1 MNVIRAL
8 AVALVAVPAMAPA
21 ATAQTFPNRPIM
33 MVMPYSAGGPGDTI
47 TRLVAQGMTQTLK
60 QQIVVDNTSGA
71 GGSIGSAKVAN
82 AAPDGHTLLMIHV
95 SHATNPALYPKL
107 PYDPIKD
114 FEPIGLVVDLPA
126 AFVARKDLPP
136 ENFGQF
142 LDYVKANRGKV
153 NFAHA
158 GIGSSAH
165 LCGLLFASAIGVDIT
180 SVPYR
185 GAGPAL
191 NDMMGGR
198 VDAMCDQIVNV
209 VRHVEA
215 GGIKGYAVT
224 GSERAEALPNLPT
237 VSTAGLPGFTYQV
250 WYGLFAPKG
259 TPKPVIDTLVAAL
272 GEALKDPTVKARLA
286 ELGAD
291 TVSAARAR
299 PEALAAHL
307 KAEIDKWGPIIK
319 AAGVTGAQ

>member
-1 MNVIRAL
+1 
-8 AVALVAVPAMAPA
+8 MAPA
-21 ATAQTFPNRPIM
+21 AAGQTFPNRPIT

-71 GGSIGSAKVAN
+71 GGSIGSGKVAN
-82 AAPDGHTLLMIHV
+82 APPDGYTLLMIHV

-136 ENFGQF
+136 ESFGQF
-142 LDYVKANRGKV
+142 LDYVKANRGNV

-237 VSTAGLPGFTYQV
+237 VSASGLPGFTYQV

-272 GEALKDPTVKARLA
+272 NDALKDPTIKARLA

-299 PEALAAHL
+299 PEALATHL

>member
-8 AVALVAVPAMAPA
+8 AVALVAVPAMAA
-21 ATAQTFPNRPIM
+21 AASAQSFPNRPIT

-71 GGSIGSAKVAN
+71 GGSIGSAKVAQS
-82 AAPDGHTLLMIHV
+82 APDGHTLLMIHV

-136 ENFGQF
+136 RTFSEF
-142 LDYVKANRGKV
+142 LGYVKANGAKV

-165 LCGLLFASAIGVDIT
+165 LCGLLFASATGVEIT

-215 GGIKGYAVT
+215 GAIKGYAVT
-224 GSERAEALPNLPT
+224 GSETAAALPNLPT
-237 VSTAGLPGFTYQV
+237 VATAGLPGFTYQV

-272 GEALKDPTVKARLA
+272 NVALKDPTIKARLA

-291 TVSAARAR
+291 TVSPERAR

-307 KAEIDKWGPIIK
+307 KAEIDKWGPVIK
-319 AAGVTGAQ
+319 AAGVVGAQ